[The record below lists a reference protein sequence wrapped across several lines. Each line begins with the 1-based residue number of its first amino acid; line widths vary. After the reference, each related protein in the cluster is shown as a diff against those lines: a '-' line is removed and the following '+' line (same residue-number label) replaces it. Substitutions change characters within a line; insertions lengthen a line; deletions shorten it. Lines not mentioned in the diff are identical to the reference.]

1 MPRFAGAVP
10 HVQRARPGPS
20 AWLSQ
25 VDVVLTLAAATLVAI
40 GAVSVYAATHDPL
53 VAAGRPGNQ
62 YLLRVFVNAAVAVV
76 PAAVV
81 ARSDYRQWP
90 VGVPAVY
97 GGLCLLLVLVL
108 TPLGASVNGAHGW
121 FALGPAQ
128 LEPSEFMKLGLIL
141 TLAALLGDRRNRERQ
156 PSRRDLVPCLLLTGI
171 PAVLVLA
178 EPALGIALVLAVI
191 GLTIIAL
198 GGAPT
203 RWVVVLILGGVLV
216 GTAAFGLHLLK
227 PYQEQ
232 RFTYLNDPQA
242 NTQTGYQ
249 IRQSEIAIGNGGL
262 TGQGF
267 LQGSQTDGG
276 FIPEQQTDFIF
287 TVSAEEGGLLAG
299 MVLLGALGLVLL
311 RGIAI
316 AVAAPDLLG
325 QLLAGGVTSWFAF
338 QSFVNIGMT
347 LGIMPVTGLPL
358 PFVSYGGS
366 SLLADT
372 LGIAVLT
379 SVYRA
384 SRRTSLAG

>member
-1 MPRFAGAVP
+1 MTHALAAVTGGRREHLKPRSWSTRF
-10 HVQRARPGPS
+10 
-20 AWLSQ
+20 
-25 VDVVLTLAAATLVAI
+25 DVALTLAAACLVII
-40 GAVSVYAATHDPL
+40 GALSVYAATRNPL
-53 VAAGRPGNQ
+53 LAAGRPGTQ
-62 YLLRVFVNAAVAVV
+62 YVTRVLVNAAVAVV
-76 PAAVV
+76 PAVLV

-90 VGVPAVY
+90 VWVPAVY
-97 GGLCLLLVLVL
+97 GGLCLLLLVVL

-121 FALGPAQ
+121 FAFGPAQ

-141 TLAALLGDRRNRERQ
+141 TLAALLGDRRNREG
-156 PSRRDLVPCLLLTGI
+156 PPTRRDLVLCLVLTGV

-191 GLTIIAL
+191 GVTVIGL

-203 RWVVVLILGGVLV
+203 RWIVSLLLGGVLA
-216 GTAAFGLHLLK
+216 GTAAFSLHLLK
-227 PYQEQ
+227 PYQEE
-232 RFTYLNDPQA
+232 RFSYLNDPQA
-242 NTQTGYQ
+242 STQTGYQ

-287 TVSAEEGGLLAG
+287 TVSAEEGGLMAG
-299 MVLLGALGLVLL
+299 IVLLGALGVILL
-311 RGIAI
+311 RGISIAI
-316 AVAAPDLLG
+316 AASDLLG
-325 QLLAGGVTSWFAF
+325 QLLAGGVTAWLAF

-366 SLLADT
+366 SLLADA
-372 LGIAVLT
+372 LGVAVLT
-379 SVYRA
+379 SVYRGARTKRA
-384 SRRTSLAG
+384 S